1 MVGSIAFSLGMAL
14 ARLIEDS
21 IISRGYFLSRNNCFM
36 LSYWTSLLSVD
47 EQILFILKNREN
59 GIFLCLLSGWQLSK
73 RRYLFLSVGFL
84 YKSVSTLPF
93 SIKHNVSKKGIFF
106 FSGQSPLMGLFSIH
120 VCSIVN
126 LMFGLILF
134 ISSSSLCRFFVVPI
148 NTEKRSSKKLF
159 RNFWSPNVFAF
170 MIIWLSTFLSMKL
183 SEYGGAGADPIA
195 VPMSCLYVSSIQVLH
210 NYTKV

>member
-59 GIFLCLLSGWQLSK
+59 GIFLCWLSGWQLFK
-73 RRYLFLSVGFL
+73 RKYLFLSVGFL

-134 ISSSSLCRFFVVPI
+134 ISSSSQCFSGTFGH
-148 NTEKRSSKKLF
+148 K
-159 RNFWSPNVFAF
+159 
-170 MIIWLSTFLSMKL
+170 TFLLSWLFGCQLFYPWSYQSM
-183 SEYGGAGADPIA
+183 
-195 VPMSCLYVSSIQVLH
+195 VVQVQIP
-210 NYTKV
+210 